1 MIKKNDF
8 LNQARLEKYF
18 PFPLGEKSTTVSH
31 ATPSSMSAARRGA
44 GKQNG
49 GKEKKGKAG
58 SARGEGVEGVRGGKA
73 GGKGKRMA
81 ADAHAGRA
89 FIAP

>member
-18 PFPLGEKSTTVSH
+18 PFPLGRKSTTVSH
-31 ATPSSMSAARRGA
+31 ATPSSMSAARRGV

-49 GKEKKGKAG
+49 EKEKKEKAG
-58 SARGEGVEGVRGGKA
+58 SARGEGVRGGKA
-73 GGKGKRMA
+73 EGKGNRMA
-81 ADAHAGRA
+81 ADAYAGRA
-89 FIAP
+89 LIAP